1 MRHQTALLAA
11 LFVVVAAAPAA
22 AQSNTRGRT
31 WVELRDDWRWTR
43 RPMTGSYRIRINPRL
58 QQDIRD
64 RAIERAARV
73 RVLAEDRIR
82 MADRVRSRVAERVRT
97 ERLRQLDRAWD
108 QRDRAEERRESAL
121 RRQLEVRER
130 VQDRMRFRFDDRFR
144 FENRILFRP
153 RRSRVI

>member
-11 LFVVVAAAPAA
+11 LFVVVASAPAG
-22 AQSNTRGRT
+22 AQSTPRSRN

-64 RAIERAARV
+64 RAMERAARV
-73 RVLAEDRIR
+73 RVLAEDRVR

-108 QRDRAEERRESAL
+108 QRERAEQRRESAL
-121 RRQLEVRER
+121 RRQQEIRER
-130 VQDRMRFRFDDRFR
+130 VQDRIQDRMRFRFD
-144 FENRILFRP
+144 NQ
-153 RRSRVI
+153 